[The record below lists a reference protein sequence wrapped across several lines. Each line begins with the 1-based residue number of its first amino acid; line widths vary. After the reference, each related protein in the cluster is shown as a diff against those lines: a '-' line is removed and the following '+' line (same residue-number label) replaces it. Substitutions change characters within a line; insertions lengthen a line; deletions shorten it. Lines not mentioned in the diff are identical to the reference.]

1 MRKDQILQIAISKR
15 LSKDMIGDNS
25 KSSFSV
31 VHQCICSVNNL
42 KMTEEE
48 KKQELIKKLQNF
60 WRGGSK
66 YITNC
71 KREQICS
78 IVKHAF
84 GISDMQN
91 SVLNTD
97 ISEFSFSEL
106 FLYYCYVERIA
117 ESDQGFSQFLW
128 KDYSKK
134 SLKAFAQKRAEEQK
148 EKENKASAE
157 SKKLKEMSTKER
169 WEHEI
174 FVKQQDIEY
183 FQKITNDNTFSE
195 EEKRMIADIL
205 MKYGI
210 QTGKWD
216 GGKINKKQVNRIQQT
231 KNILGI

>member
-1 MRKDQILQIAISKR
+1 M
-15 LSKDMIGDNS
+15 
-25 KSSFSV
+25 
-31 VHQCICSVNNL
+31 
-42 KMTEEE
+42 
-48 KKQELIKKLQNF
+48 
-60 WRGGSK
+60 
-66 YITNC
+66 
-71 KREQICS
+71 
-78 IVKHAF
+78 
-84 GISDMQN
+84 
-91 SVLNTD
+91 
-97 ISEFSFSEL
+97 
-106 FLYYCYVERIA
+106 
-117 ESDQGFSQFLW
+117 
-128 KDYSKK
+128 
-134 SLKAFAQKRAEEQK
+134 KAFAQKRAEEQK

-205 MKYGI
+205 MKYWI